1 MPTINLLPWR
11 EELRKQRQQNFGIAM
26 VAALGLAALVGFAV
40 NMYWD
45 ARIAHQNE
53 RNARLEA
60 EIEELDKKIEAIAG
74 LERKKERLLA
84 RMEIIEQLQRTR
96 PESVHLFD
104 QMVRVLP
111 DGVFFDNV
119 RQDGR
124 VIEFEG
130 TAESSTRVS
139 ALMRNIEGSPWL
151 EDPGLS
157 VVETTD
163 DDGVRRSSFTVSAR
177 QIQID
182 TEAEDAAQ

>member
-11 EELRKQRQQNFGIAM
+11 EELRKQRQQNFGIAA
-26 VAALGLAALVGFAV
+26 VAALALAALVAFGV
-40 NMYWD
+40 NLYWD
-45 ARIAHQNE
+45 ARISHQNE

-60 EIEELDKKIEAIAG
+60 EIAELDKQIEAIAG
-74 LERKKERLLA
+74 LERQKDRLLA

-96 PESVHLFD
+96 PESVYLFD

-111 DGVFFDNV
+111 DGVFFDAV
-119 RQDGR
+119 SQDGR
-124 VIEFEG
+124 KIEFDG

-151 EDPGLS
+151 MDPGLE

-163 DDGVRRSSFTVSAR
+163 LDGVRRSRFTVSAR
-177 QIQID
+177 QVQQV
-182 TEAEDAAQ
+182 TEEDSAQ